1 MTALALIRPDFLDV
15 VDHGEEG
22 VVGPGSHPARTVPD
36 RGPGGEGVAGTG
48 SHPAR
53 SAPSRVSDGQGVVGG
68 GGRRGR
74 TVPNPALPTL
84 EAALLALMRGEL
96 RECLVCGEPVEGDEE
111 RVECAACG
119 SVLEP
124 APREVIP
131 GQLELL
137 DC

>member
-1 MTALALIRPDFLDV
+1 MTALALIRP
-15 VDHGEEG
+15 
-22 VVGPGSHPARTVPD
+22 SPD
-36 RGPGGEGVAGTG
+36 T
-48 SHPAR
+48 
-53 SAPSRVSDGQGVVGG
+53 D
-68 GGRRGR
+68 
-74 TVPNPALPTL
+74 LPTL
-84 EAALLALMRGEL
+84 ETTLLALMRGEL
-96 RECLVCGEPVEGDEE
+96 RECLVCGEPVEGDGE